1 MFEMRQ
7 IQYFEA
13 VYRLRSFS
21 RAAEEMHL
29 THAALTKSI
38 KSLEARWGVELFQ
51 RTTRQV
57 TPTAAGHR
65 LYEKVPSFLAEAAS
79 LQDIAAREQRHIK
92 LMCGPVVLETLV
104 HPALLALREK
114 YPETRFSAATKPP
127 LMAMEDILGRRADL
141 MLIHENTLQALP
153 NRAQLAINPII
164 NEPYMVACRHGHD
177 ALRGNRQF
185 ADLVTFDWAIAGFDM
200 LFEQA
205 LPATLNADLQAYGF
219 PKYRLLSQTACLDM
233 VRQSDVL
240 TLIPQLSAA
249 RFKGDSEIALFDFPL
264 PLRFS
269 IFAAQPTKSAPDTML
284 DDFIATLSERHKH

>member
-1 MFEMRQ
+1 MRQ

-21 RAAEEMHL
+21 QAAEEMHL

-38 KSLEARWGVELFQ
+38 KSLEARWGVQLFQ
-51 RTTRQV
+51 RTTRRV

-79 LQDIAAREQRHIK
+79 LQNIAAREQRHIK

-104 HPALLALREK
+104 HPALLALRDK
-114 YPETRFSAATKPP
+114 YPASRFSAATKPP
-127 LMAMEDILGRRADL
+127 LQAMEDILGRRADL
-141 MLIHENTLQALP
+141 MLIHQNTLQALP
-153 NRAQLAINPII
+153 NRAQLIITPIVD
-164 NEPYMVACRHGHD
+164 EPYMVACRHDHD

-185 ADLVTFDWAIAGFDM
+185 ADIITFDWAIAGFDM

-205 LPATLNADLQAYGF
+205 LPATLNADLQAHGF

-233 VRQSDVL
+233 ARQSDVL
-240 TLIPQLSAA
+240 TLIPQRSAA
-249 RFKGDSEIALFDFPL
+249 RFEGDREISLFDFPL

-269 IFAAQPTKSAPDTML
+269 ICAAQPTKNLSDAVL
-284 DDFIATLSERHKH
+284 DDFVAALKR

>member
-21 RAAEEMHL
+21 QAADEMNL

-38 KSLEARWGVELFQ
+38 KGLEARWGVQLFQ

-79 LQDIAAREQRHIK
+79 LQDVAAHEQRHVK
-92 LMCGPVVLETLV
+92 LMCGPVILETLV

-114 YPETRFSAATKPP
+114 YPTSRFSAATKPP
-127 LMAMEDILGRRADL
+127 LLAMEDVLGRRADL
-141 MLIHENTLQALP
+141 MLIHENTHQALP
-153 NRAQLAINPII
+153 NRGQLEITPLV
-164 NEPYMVACRHGHD
+164 NEPYKVACRHGHA
-177 ALRGNRQF
+177 ALHSKRQF
-185 ADLVTFDWAIAGFDM
+185 SDIVVFDWAVAGFDM
-200 LFEQA
+200 IFEQN
-205 LPATLNADLQAYGF
+205 LPATLNAELQAHGF

-240 TLIPQLSAA
+240 TLIPQRSAA
-249 RFKGDSEIALFDFPL
+249 RFENDLEIALFDFPL

-269 IFAAQPTKSAPDTML
+269 ICAARRSQGLRDPLL
-284 DDFIATLSERHKH
+284 DAFVAALCEPSSL

>member
-38 KSLEARWGVELFQ
+38 KSLEARWGVQLFQ

-79 LQDIAAREQRHIK
+79 LQDVAAREQRHIK

-127 LMAMEDILGRRADL
+127 LLAMEDILGRRADL

-153 NRAQLAINPII
+153 NRAQLAITPII
-164 NEPYMVACRHGHD
+164 NEPYLVACRHGHD
-177 ALRGNRQF
+177 VLQSERQF
-185 ADLVTFDWAIAGFDM
+185 ADIITFDWAVAGFDM
-200 LFEQA
+200 LFEQT
-205 LPATLNADLQAYGF
+205 LPAKLNADLQAHGF

-233 VRQSDVL
+233 VRRSDVL
-240 TLIPQLSAA
+240 TLIPQRSADFFENDA
-249 RFKGDSEIALFDFPL
+249 EIALFDFPL

-269 IFAAQPTKSAPDTML
+269 ICAAQPIKNISDRML
-284 DDFIATLSERHKH
+284 DDFIAALCERHQH

>member
-38 KSLEARWGVELFQ
+38 KSLEARWGVQLFQ

-57 TPTAAGHR
+57 IPTAAGHR

-79 LQDIAAREQRHIK
+79 LQDVAAREQRHIK

-127 LMAMEDILGRRADL
+127 LLAMEDILGRRADL

-153 NRAQLAINPII
+153 NRAQLAITPII
-164 NEPYMVACRHGHD
+164 NEPYLVACRHGHD
-177 ALRGNRQF
+177 VLQSERQF
-185 ADLVTFDWAIAGFDM
+185 ADIIAFDWAVAGFDM
-200 LFEQA
+200 LFEQT
-205 LPATLNADLQAYGF
+205 LPAKLNADLQAHGF

-233 VRQSDVL
+233 VRRSDVL
-240 TLIPQLSAA
+240 TLIPQRSTAG
-249 RFKGDSEIALFDFPL
+249 FEGDSEIALFDFPL

-269 IFAAQPTKSAPDTML
+269 ICAAQPTENTSDRVL
-284 DDFIATLSERHKH
+284 DDFIAALCEQHRH